1 MSKIHELIEKFCPDG
16 VSTLHL
22 DEIFEIRGGFTPSK
36 SNVDFWKDGTVP
48 WFRMEDIRKNG
59 RVLNSALQNVS
70 EKALKGAGAFP
81 ANSIIVS
88 TSATIGEHAL
98 VTVPFLA
105 NQRFTVL
112 TIKSGYVERLLPKF
126 AFYLGFS
133 LSYYCTQNT
142 VKSGFAGV
150 EMVAFRSFPIP
161 IPPLEVQREI
171 VSILDKFTQLEAQ
184 LEAELEA
191 RRSQYEHTRDQLLDF
206 SGDLSSHLLG
216 ELIAELCPEEVPKRT
231 VSDLF
236 AYEQPTPYLVSSS
249 NYGASGCPVLTAGQ
263 TFLLGYTLETD
274 GIFQASEN
282 RPVIIFD
289 DFTTAFKWVDFP
301 FKAKSSAMKMI
312 QASSGSS
319 IELRFL
325 FYLMGVLNYIPG
337 QHARQWI
344 SVFSNFEIPWPPLQV
359 QREIVSILDKLDA
372 LVNDLSFG
380 LPAEIAAR
388 RKQYE
393 HYRNKLLAFKELET
407 A

>member
-1 MSKIHELIEKFCPDG
+1 MSKIDELIAELCPEGVFFITLGDFVDFIGGHSFPAAEFNTEKRGLRVIRIGDVNSDNEGVFYDG
-16 VSTLHL
+16 EFPKKALVL
-22 DEIFEIRGGFTPSK
+22 DGDLLMSLSGDLNLITWSRGDSLLNQRVAKLVVNPEKSISRYVFHFLKLNLGALIDATSK
-36 SNVDFWKDGTVP
+36 SVV
-48 WFRMEDIRKNG
+48 
-59 RVLNSALQNVS
+59 
-70 EKALKGAGAFP
+70 
-81 ANSIIVS
+81 ANLSM
-88 TSATIGEHAL
+88 A
-98 VTVPFLA
+98 
-105 NQRFTVL
+105 
-112 TIKSGYVERLLPKF
+112 
-126 AFYLGFS
+126 S
-133 LSYYCTQNT
+133 L
-142 VKSGFAGV
+142 
-150 EMVAFRSFPIP
+150 RSFKIP
-161 IPPLEVQREI
+161 LPPLEVQREI
-171 VSILDKFTQLEAQ
+171 VAILGKFTQLEAE

-206 SGDLSSHLLG
+206 SGDLSSHPLG
-216 ELIAELCPEEVPKRT
+216 ELIAELCPEGVPKRT

-337 QHARQWI
+337 QHARHWI

>member
-1 MSKIHELIEKFCPDG
+1 MSKIDELIAELCPEGVFFITLGDFVDFIGGHSFPAAEFNTEKRGLRVIRIGDVNSDNEGVFYDG
-16 VSTLHL
+16 EFPKKALVL
-22 DEIFEIRGGFTPSK
+22 DGDLLMSLSGDLNLITWSRGDSLLNQRVAKLVVNPEKSISRYVFHFLKLNLGALTDATSK
-36 SNVDFWKDGTVP
+36 SVV
-48 WFRMEDIRKNG
+48 
-59 RVLNSALQNVS
+59 
-70 EKALKGAGAFP
+70 
-81 ANSIIVS
+81 ANLSM
-88 TSATIGEHAL
+88 A
-98 VTVPFLA
+98 
-105 NQRFTVL
+105 
-112 TIKSGYVERLLPKF
+112 
-126 AFYLGFS
+126 S
-133 LSYYCTQNT
+133 L
-142 VKSGFAGV
+142 
-150 EMVAFRSFPIP
+150 RSFKIP
-161 IPPLEVQREI
+161 LPPLEVQREI
-171 VSILDKFTQLEAQ
+171 VAILDKFTQLEAE

-206 SGDLSSHLLG
+206 SGDLSSHPLG
-216 ELIAELCPEEVPKRT
+216 ELIAALCPEEVPKRT

-337 QHARQWI
+337 QHARHWI

-393 HYRNKLLAFKELET
+393 HYRNELLTFKELET

>member
-206 SGDLSSHLLG
+206 SGDLSSHPMR
-216 ELIAELCPEEVPKRT
+216 ELIAELCPEGVRAHELGKVASIKIGEFVKKTKQDPNAEFAVYNGGTTETGFYEAFNSMEDSVVISARGSIGFVNYLPKKFWAGNSCYVIRPE
-231 VSDLF
+231 SDDVDVKYLYFTLKSSERQLF
-236 AYEQPTPYLVSSS
+236 ALRAVGGIPAL
-249 NYGASGCPVLTAGQ
+249 NLGPVR
-263 TFLLGYTLETD
+263 TFPILL
-274 GIFQASEN
+274 
-282 RPVIIFD
+282 
-289 DFTTAFKWVDFP
+289 
-301 FKAKSSAMKMI
+301 
-312 QASSGSS
+312 
-319 IELRFL
+319 
-325 FYLMGVLNYIPG
+325 
-337 QHARQWI
+337 
-344 SVFSNFEIPWPPLQV
+344 PPLEI
-359 QREIVSILDKLDA
+359 QREIVSILEKLDA
-372 LVNDLSFG
+372 LVNDLTFG
-380 LPAEIAAR
+380 LPSEIAAR

-393 HYRNKLLAFKELET
+393 YYRNKLLTFKELE
-407 A
+407 AA